1 VQTVTRFGEP
11 EDFAKARE
19 MDPHFD
25 PEFLR
30 WKLGRRE
37 VVLAEN
43 DGELLGY
50 MRLEYIWSTVPYIG
64 LILVKEGRRA
74 QGIGKKLLA
83 FASEDLKK
91 RGHRYLYSSSQVNEA
106 EPQSWHRHVGFE
118 EAGIVSGINEG
129 GIGEVF
135 FKKTL

>member
-1 VQTVTRFGEP
+1 VQTVIRFGEP
-11 EDFAKARE
+11 EDFMKARE
-19 MDPHFD
+19 MDAHFD

-30 WKLGRRE
+30 WKLSRRE
-37 VVLAEN
+37 VLLAEN

-50 MRLEYIWSTVPYIG
+50 LRLEYIWSTVPYIG
-64 LILVKEGRRA
+64 LIIVKEGSRA

-83 FASEDLKK
+83 MASDHLKE

-129 GIGEVF
+129 GVGEVF